1 MEEFL
6 KNKYGIDISTCIG
19 NEPKSYHVRDLV
31 AMLRE
36 RGIEKNVINNLHN
49 SALNK
54 EQALAYLENVSN
66 QMALESQE
74 SNPAN
79 IYQTETVLEYL
90 NGVED
95 EGINQLINGKIS
107 VDTYCDLLFGN
118 R

>member
-6 KNKYGIDISTCIG
+6 KNKYGIDINTCIS
-19 NEPKSYHVRDLV
+19 NEPKSCHVRDLV

-54 EQALAYLENVSN
+54 EQALAYLENVAN
-66 QMALESQE
+66 QIALEIQE

-79 IYQTETVLEYL
+79 IFQTETVLEYL
-90 NGVED
+90 NGVKN
-95 EGINQLINGKIS
+95 EGINQLVNGEIS
-107 VDTYCDLLFGN
+107 VDTYCNLLLGN